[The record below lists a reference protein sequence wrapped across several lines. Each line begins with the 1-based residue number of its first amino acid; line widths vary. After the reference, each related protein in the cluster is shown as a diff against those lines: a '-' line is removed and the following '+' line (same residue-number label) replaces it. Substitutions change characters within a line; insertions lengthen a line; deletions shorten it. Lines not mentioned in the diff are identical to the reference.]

1 MDEQSYLQRV
11 QACERS
17 LYRVA
22 RSILWNDDDCADA
35 VQQAVFNGWIKMRH
49 LRDEA
54 SFQSWLTRILVNEC
68 RNLQRRAVRQKRIR
82 AAVESQIL
90 TEPPPARGDGLA
102 DAVRSLSDD
111 YRLTIVLH
119 YMEGYRVDEL
129 ARMLRLPQGTVK
141 SRLRKARLQ
150 LKTILA
156 EEDDCNA

>member
-22 RSILWNDDDCADA
+22 RSILWNDNDCADA

-102 DAVRSLSDD
+102 DAVRSLPDD

-119 YMEGYRVDEL
+119 YMEGYSVREISEILGMTERRVKDCL
-129 ARMLRLPQGTVK
+129 YRAR
-141 SRLRKARLQ
+141 RKL
-150 LKTILA
+150 
-156 EEDDCNA
+156 EEALER